1 MLKINSESSSHLLDL
16 LTRVFIGFSV
26 FLALIVFWRQ
36 EDAFFARKIILECD
50 YTALRFYKQG
60 TRFFVQL
67 KITNRILDVLVDS
80 GSTKSIL
87 GKEVIELA
95 AEFN

>member
-1 MLKINSESSSHLLDL
+1 M
-16 LTRVFIGFSV
+16 
-26 FLALIVFWRQ
+26 
-36 EDAFFARKIILECD
+36 ECD